1 MIKKQNTEKSKRMNE
16 MLSPQQN
23 FFVQNLINMEFEL
36 VKKCGS
42 QT

>member
-16 MLSPQQN
+16 MLSLQQN
-23 FFVQNLINMEFEL
+23 FLEQNLINMEFEL